1 MRFPASNPHFDWPVR
16 HASIASDLQ
25 DAGDDR
31 CEVKFSEEDG
41 LVLFDRAAEHRLFVP
56 FLTMLLRRFRQRPE
70 SRAAVRQWV
79 GARDSSSQLGFDYL
93 CNYLDL
99 DADYFRDGLTR
110 WMNRVD
116 GNLEEGPCRYA
127 PGKPATNWKSS
138 GW

>member
-16 HASIASDLQ
+16 HASDLQ
-25 DAGDDR
+25 FAGRDG

-41 LVLFDRAAEHRLFVP
+41 LVLFDRAAEHHLFVP
-56 FLTMLLRRFRQRPE
+56 FLTMVLRRFQRRPE
-70 SRAAVRQWV
+70 SRAAVRNWV

-99 DADYFRDGLTR
+99 DPDYFRDGLTR
-110 WMNRVD
+110 WMNKVD
-116 GNLEEGPCRYA
+116 GVPEEDSSRYA
-127 PGKPATNWKSS
+127 PGRPVTNSKSS